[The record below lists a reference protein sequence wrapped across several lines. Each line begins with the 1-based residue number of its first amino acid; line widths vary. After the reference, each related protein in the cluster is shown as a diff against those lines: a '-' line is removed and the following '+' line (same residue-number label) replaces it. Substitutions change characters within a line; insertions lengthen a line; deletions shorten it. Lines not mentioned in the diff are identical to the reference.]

1 MLTTP
6 FKRRSLVKPTPFKQT
21 SPEAP
26 YDHGIPCAH
35 GHHALETPR
44 HPSGHVRPPSGSRLN
59 QVRAAARGCS
69 RAWGAR
75 SRRRGP
81 CQDQRR
87 GAVRRHMTTTG
98 PGRCARPKMQ
108 MAKSPASAQG
118 PPSGPPLSS
127 SDSAHASPSPP
138 PSSLPSPSSHPL
150 ASPSSPPSSPRA
162 SPPSRLSPHPACR
175 RALPSRHASPW
186 SSSCA
191 STRRP
196 LRMPLS
202 APRVLSARAPSPPFG
217 RQPPAS
223 SVPRGP
229 PSRRPRPRFRCR
241 CPPPP
246 AVPPGPMSCAP
257 WRPPSPP
264 PRPPRRPA

>member
-108 MAKSPASAQG
+108 MAKSPAFAHG

-138 PSSLPSPSSHPL
+138 PSSLPSPSSPPL
-150 ASPSSPPSSPRA
+150 ASPSSPRASPRA

-175 RALPSRHASPW
+175 CAPPSRHASPR
-186 SSSCA
+186 SHPFS

-196 LRMPLS
+196 PRATLS
-202 APRVLSARAPSPPFG
+202 PPRALSARAPSPPCG
-217 RQPPAS
+217 RQPRAS

-229 PSRRPRPRFRCR
+229 PSRRPRPRFCCR